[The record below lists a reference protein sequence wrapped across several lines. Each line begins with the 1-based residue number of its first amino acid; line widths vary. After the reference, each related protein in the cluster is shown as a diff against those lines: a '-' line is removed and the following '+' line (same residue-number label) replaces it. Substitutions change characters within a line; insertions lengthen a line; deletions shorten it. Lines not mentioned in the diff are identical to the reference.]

1 MQKIKKNLILIIDE
15 HKKMIIAIKKGL
27 TNK

>member
-1 MQKIKKNLILIIDE
+1 MKKIKNNLILILDE
-15 HKKMIIAIKKGL
+15 HKKMLNEIVIAL

>member
-1 MQKIKKNLILIIDE
+1 MKKIKNNLILLIDE
-15 HKKMIIAIKKGL
+15 HKKMIIAIKNGL

>member
-1 MQKIKKNLILIIDE
+1 MQKIKNNLILILDE
-15 HKKMIIAIKKGL
+15 HKKMIIAIKKAL